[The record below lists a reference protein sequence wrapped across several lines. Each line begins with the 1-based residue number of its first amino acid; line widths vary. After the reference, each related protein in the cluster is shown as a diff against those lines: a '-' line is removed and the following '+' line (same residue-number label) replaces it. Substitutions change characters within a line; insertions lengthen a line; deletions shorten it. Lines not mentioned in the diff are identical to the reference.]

1 MDPYFVLLLNSN
13 NSVLSYSE
21 LHEKP
26 LDPSQLSAP
35 LIWNTALYHD
45 LPPYHAPGR
54 PDSSPLLIPRTVKSH
69 QVKSIKLQDT
79 LITTKPPKASAAL
92 PYAPNLVNLQLTPP
106 PPPPHTFST
115 PDVKPSSPSSYQC
128 DYPDCNKTFTRPYN
142 LKSHR
147 RTHTMERPFA
157 CHLCPKSFARQ
168 HDRNRHAKLHLGI
181 KPFTCQFCGKA
192 FARHDALNRHR
203 QLISNVPACT
213 RSSLGWTCRKKPTGS
228 A

>member
-1 MDPYFVLLLNSN
+1 MDPYFVLLLNN
-13 NSVLSYSE
+13 NDSVLSYSE

-35 LIWNTALYHD
+35 LIRNTALYRD
-45 LPPYHAPGR
+45 LPPYHVPSV
-54 PDSSPLLIPRTVKSH
+54 PSPLLIPRTVKSH
-69 QVKSIKLQDT
+69 HKDT
-79 LITTKPPKASAAL
+79 LITTKSPKAPAQL
-92 PYAPNLVNLQLTPP
+92 PYAPNLVNLQLTPL
-106 PPPPHTFST
+106 PHTQSN
-115 PDVKPSSPSSYQC
+115 PDVKSPPSYQC

-147 RTHTMERPFA
+147 RTHTLERPFA

-203 QLISNVPACT
+203 QLVANLPACT
-213 RSSLGWTCRKKPTGS
+213 RSGWNGRKKPTGS
-228 A
+228 VFL